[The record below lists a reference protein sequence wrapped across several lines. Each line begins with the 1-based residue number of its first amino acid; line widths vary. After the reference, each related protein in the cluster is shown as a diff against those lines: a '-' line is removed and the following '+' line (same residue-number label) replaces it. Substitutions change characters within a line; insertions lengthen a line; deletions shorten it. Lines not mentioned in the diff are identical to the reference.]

1 MFRNLIGWLLIVIV
15 LIFLIWGL
23 TIQQNKPKKLTSS
36 FIAPPINQS
45 TKLPSQVRV
54 FPADPFIGSKDA
66 ELTIIEFGD
75 FQCLYCA
82 QSAAIIAKAM
92 NDNPGKIKLIWK
104 DFPLPG
110 SAQAQTAAEAAQCA
124 NRQGKFW
131 QYHDALFSHQD
142 NLNSNLYLSIAG
154 EIGLNIEGFNRC
166 LNNRETLPLIQLN
179 IKEGQSI
186 GVDGTPYFIINGEA
200 FSGLITS
207 EQIKILLE

>member
-1 MFRNLIGWLLIVIV
+1 MFRNLISWLLIVIV

-45 TKLPSQVRV
+45 TKLPSQVKV

-124 NRQGKFW
+124 ARQDKFW
-131 QYHDALFSHQD
+131 QYHQELFSLQGNFD
-142 NLNSNLYLSIAG
+142 INSYLTIAG
-154 EIGLNIEGFNRC
+154 KIGLNIENFNRC
-166 LNNRETLPLIQLN
+166 LNSHETLPLIQLN
-179 IKEGQSI
+179 IAEGQSI
-186 GVDGTPYFIINGEA
+186 GIDGTPYFIINGQG
-200 FSGLITS
+200 FSGLITE
-207 EQIKILLE
+207 EQLQVLLK